1 MSAAKLFPPV
11 LLCCIFRGLSF
22 ALIVSMLRY
31 WSIPLYIVLILG
43 SISLGGYFNQED
55 QNFVTRGVKSV
66 LSIGN
71 ICIIFLPLTNIAPH
85 LFPSVDDRNDF
96 KHESVFQ
103 IYWAACNCLIVGILT
118 ALVKLPGRLLK
129 SVTYNGS
136 SLLDLKAYLQL
147 DELFI
152 VKSPSWFFTAIV
164 CAILATGVLSLLAHF
179 YLMKHQSKPSPKSK
193 DEEM

>member
-1 MSAAKLFPPV
+1 MHFLF
-11 LLCCIFRGLSF
+11 
-22 ALIVSMLRY
+22 A
-31 WSIPLYIVLILG
+31 
-43 SISLGGYFNQED
+43 FN
-55 QNFVTRGVKSV
+55 KYCS
-66 LSIGN
+66 
-71 ICIIFLPLTNIAPH
+71 C
-85 LFPSVDDRNDF
+85 SVDDRNDF